1 MNNLDHILTHI
12 EASAPCTLFSVAVWA
27 DSQLNV
33 NAVTF
38 TNVIDMLIA
47 SNAIEINTED
57 NALIVDLI

>member
-27 DSQLNV
+27 DSQLSI

-38 TNVIDMLIA
+38 TGIIDMLIL
-47 SNAIEINTED
+47 SNSIEINTEN